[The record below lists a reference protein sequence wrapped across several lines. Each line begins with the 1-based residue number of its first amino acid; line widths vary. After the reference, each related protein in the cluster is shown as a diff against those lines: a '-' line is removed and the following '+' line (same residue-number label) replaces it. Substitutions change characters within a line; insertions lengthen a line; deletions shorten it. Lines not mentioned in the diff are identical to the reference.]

1 LIIVGSPIFL
11 TASANPE
18 DAFWKSLA
26 EALFAFCDDR
36 SAKSDA
42 LDDAWYIA
50 GCEAR
55 WRKVKGMGWRE
66 WGRV

>member
-1 LIIVGSPIFL
+1 MIVGSPIFL
-11 TASANPE
+11 TASAKPE

-26 EALFAFCDDR
+26 EALFAFCDDK

-42 LDDAWYIA
+42 FDGTWRIA

-55 WRKVKGMGWRE
+55 WRKVTGIRWRGWE
-66 WGRV
+66 GV